1 MRLQAAGFE
10 VTTASDG
17 EEVLKNI
24 RGDSPIDLVL
34 LDFKM
39 PKLDGLEVCRQLQK
53 SPPRRKIPLIACTA
67 YWQELEGRRSELG
80 IADLLRKPFRSEE
93 LLQKIQQ
100 VLAD

>member
-10 VTTASDG
+10 VVTAADG

-24 RGDSPIDLVL
+24 REGSPIDLVL
-34 LDFKM
+34 LDLKM
-39 PKLDGLEVCRQLQK
+39 PKLDGLEVCRQLK
-53 SPPRRKIPLIACTA
+53 ERPPHRKIPLIACTA
-67 YWQELEGRRSELG
+67 YWQELENRCSELG
-80 IADLLRKPFRSEE
+80 ITDLLRKPFRSEE